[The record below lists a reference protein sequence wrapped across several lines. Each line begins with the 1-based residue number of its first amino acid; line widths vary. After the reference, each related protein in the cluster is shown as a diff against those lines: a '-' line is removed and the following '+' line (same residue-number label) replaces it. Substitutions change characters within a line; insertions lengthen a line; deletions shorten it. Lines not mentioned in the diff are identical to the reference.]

1 MSEDLQHDLNDLRRV
16 LEISRSMAAVTELD
30 ELLALIVDRSME
42 LLHSERA
49 TIFLYDAPTNKLISR
64 IAAGAEEIRFPAD
77 RGIAGAAIQTGQTVI
92 VPDAYAD
99 ERFNPDVDKQTG
111 FRTRNI
117 LSVPLRNHENKLVGV
132 LQVLNK
138 KTPDG
143 FTDYDVSLAETL
155 GAQAGVALQRA
166 RLIEHYLAKQK
177 MERAMQIARDIQQG
191 LLPAAPPTIEGFE
204 VAGMSDPA
212 DETGG
217 DTYDFLSAGDGRWL
231 VTVADASGHGI
242 GPALVIAEARA
253 MIRALGHW
261 EGEVPD
267 VLATV
272 NRLLAADLD
281 GGRFVTCFLGLL
293 DANEQALRFA
303 SAGHGPILLY
313 TAATDTFQE
322 LAATGLPLGVLDD
335 SEYTEVVTHAFAPGD
350 MAIVT
355 TDGFFEASDRNGKEY
370 GIGRVIDCI
379 RRDREKP
386 AAEILANLRAEVSA
400 FAAGQPQAD
409 DLTAV
414 LIRKT

>member
-1 MSEDLQHDLNDLRRV
+1 MSEPDLQHDLNDLRRV
-16 LEISRSMAAVTELD
+16 LDISRSMAAVTELD

-42 LLHSERA
+42 LLHAERA
-49 TIFLYDAPTNKLISR
+49 TIFLYDAGTNELISR

-77 RGIAGAAIQTGQTVI
+77 RGIAGAAIQTGQTVV

-99 ERFNPDVDKQTG
+99 ERFNPDVDKRTG

-117 LSVPLRNHENKLVGV
+117 LSVPLRNHEGKLVGV

-138 KTPDG
+138 TPDG
-143 FTDYDVSLAETL
+143 FADYDISLAETL

-166 RLIEHYLAKQK
+166 RLIEHYLTKQK

-191 LLPAAPPTIEGFE
+191 LLPAAAPTVEGFE

-217 DTYDFLSAGDGRWL
+217 DTYDFLPAGDGRWMI
-231 VTVADASGHGI
+231 TVADASGHGI
-242 GPALVIAEARA
+242 GPAIVIAETRA

-261 EGEVPD
+261 EGKVPD

-272 NRLLAADLD
+272 NRLLTADLD

-293 DANEQALRFA
+293 DANERTLRFA

-313 TAATDTFQE
+313 TAATDAFQE
-322 LAATGLPLGVLDD
+322 LPATGLPLGVLDD
-335 SEYTEVVTHAFAPGD
+335 TEYAEVITQTFAPGD

-355 TDGFFEASDRNGKEY
+355 TDGFFEASDHAGQEY
-370 GIGRVIDCI
+370 GIHRVIERI

-386 AAEILANLRAEVSA
+386 AAEILANLRSDVSA

>member
-1 MSEDLQHDLNDLRRV
+1 MSEHDLQHDLNDLRRV
-16 LEISRSMAAVTELD
+16 LDISRSMAAVTELD

-42 LLHSERA
+42 LLHAERA
-49 TIFLYDAPTNKLISR
+49 TIFLYDAGANVLISR

-77 RGIAGAAIQTGQTVI
+77 RGIAGAAIQTGQTVV

-99 ERFNPDVDKQTG
+99 ERFNPDVDKRTG
-111 FRTRNI
+111 FHTRNI
-117 LSVPLRNHENKLVGV
+117 LSVPLRNHESKLVGV
-132 LQVLNK
+132 LQILNR
-138 KTPDG
+138 TPGD

-191 LLPAAPPTIEGFE
+191 LLPAAAPTVEGFE

-217 DTYDFLSAGDGRWL
+217 DTYDFLAAGDGRWM

-261 EGEVPD
+261 EGKVPD

-272 NRLLAADLD
+272 NRLLAVDLD

-293 DANEQALRFA
+293 DAAEQTLKFA

-335 SEYTEVVTHAFAPGD
+335 TEYDEVITHTFAPGD

-355 TDGFFEASDRNGKEY
+355 TDGFFEASDHDGQEY
-370 GIGRVIDCI
+370 GIGRMIECI
-379 RRDREKP
+379 RRDRDKP
-386 AAEILANLRAEVSA
+386 AAEILTTLRAEVST